1 MIISKRARA
10 ISPSMTLTIDAKA
23 KQMKAE
29 GIDVIGFGAGE
40 PDFDTPDF
48 IKEAAIKAINEGFTK
63 YTPVSGILEL
73 KEAVCQ
79 KLKQDNCLN
88 YDVSQILISCGAKHS
103 LFNAIFTLCDDGEE
117 VIIPAPYWVSY
128 EELVK
133 MAGATPVILNDL
145 PEENGFKLAA
155 QRLREA
161 ITPRTKMLILNSP
174 CNPTGAVYEKQE
186 LEELAEVIVEHKIFV
201 ISDEIY
207 EKIIYDNKKHY
218 SIAALHPEIADLTI
232 VINGVSK
239 SYAMTG
245 WRIGYAAGPKE
256 VIKAMSNVQSHATS
270 NPTSIAQKAALAAI
284 SGQQHCVTEM
294 VVAFDS
300 RRRYI
305 VERLNNIKE
314 TSCPMPHGAFYVF
327 PNVSNLCGSGKS
339 FNGKPITDSF
349 ALTEFL
355 LNEAKV
361 AVVPGDAFGAPGYLR
376 LSYATSD
383 KNIKNGLDRIEKA
396 VAELV

>member
-10 ISPSMTLTIDAKA
+10 ISPSMTLAIDAKA
-23 KQMKAE
+23 KQMQAE

-48 IKEAAIKAINEGFTK
+48 IKQAAIKAINDGFTK
-63 YTPVSGILEL
+63 YTPASGTLEL
-73 KEAVCQ
+73 KKAVCQ
-79 KLKQDNCLN
+79 KLKQDNDLN
-88 YDVSQILISCGAKHS
+88 YDASQILISCGAKHS
-103 LFNAIFTLCDDGEE
+103 LFNAIFTLCDDGEK

-145 PEENGFKLAA
+145 PEENGFKLTA

-161 ITPRTKMLILNSP
+161 ITPKTKMIILNSP

-207 EKIIYDNKKHY
+207 EKIIYDGKKHY

-245 WRIGYAAGPKE
+245 WRIGYAAGPKK
-256 VIKAMSNVQSHATS
+256 IIAAMSNVQSHATS

-284 SGQQHCVTEM
+284 SGPQHCITEM
-294 VVAFDS
+294 VAAFD
-300 RRRYI
+300 RRRKYI
-305 VERLNNIKE
+305 IERLNSIE
-314 TSCPMPHGAFYVF
+314 GISCPMPHGAFYVF
-327 PNVSNLCGSGKS
+327 PNVSELCGKS

-355 LNEAKV
+355 LNEARV

-376 LSYATSD
+376 LSYAASD
-383 KNIKNGLDRIEKA
+383 QNIKNGLDRIEEA
-396 VAELV
+396 VAKLES